1 MVIEGTVVAG
11 RVVPDNGEHLP
22 EGARVRLEL
31 LDELGDEQGP
41 SLYPDYV
48 VPDDHPHA
56 PYNREREVA
65 ILRESIEAMKTGE
78 KGIPLDEA
86 MARIAAELDLTVKA
100 PD

>member
-31 LDELGDEQGP
+31 LDELDDEGP
-41 SLYPDYV
+41 SLYPDYT

-65 ILRESIEAMKTGE
+65 ILRESIEAMKAGE
-78 KGIPLDEA
+78 KGRPLREV
-86 MARIAAELDLTVKA
+86 MEEISRKHGLDAL
-100 PD
+100 PPE